1 MLNALLVPG
10 TWQAYN
16 HFWMLKE
23 QRDNMTVSISK
34 TMQTQQP
41 GQIQP
46 RLQQLQEESHVA
58 EPGQPRGAGGTS
70 QPPGKKREEKGCG
83 EGQGCL
89 KQEGTPQQ

>member
-1 MLNALLVPG
+1 
-10 TWQAYN
+10 
-16 HFWMLKE
+16 
-23 QRDNMTVSISK
+23 
-34 TMQTQQP
+34 MQTQQP

-58 EPGQPRGAGGTS
+58 EPGQPRGAEGPS
-70 QPPGKKREEKGCG
+70 QPPGKKREEEGRG